1 MVKEIEQAVLGNLDW
16 LIIRFKL
23 LTVKLI
29 GFVLTCWLV
38 IGAIWI
44 GLVMP
49 VSLIKPNLLHGN
61 EAKITVSRDVMRKQ
75 IDDYRMNP
83 VSHRINYQ
91 VPTVVSKRTNEPV
104 IKNEIRSAA
113 NTVNEL
119 RRFNQGVE
127 SLVR

>member
-1 MVKEIEQAVLGNLDW
+1 MFKEIEKEILAHLNW
-16 LIIRFKL
+16 LVSHFKFL
-23 LTVKLI
+23 AVKLI
-29 GFVLTCWLV
+29 GFVFTCWLV

-49 VSLIKPNLLHGN
+49 VSLIKPDLLHGN

-75 IDDYRMNP
+75 LDDYRMNP
-83 VSHRINYQ
+83 VPHRISYQ
-91 VPTVVSKRTNEPV
+91 VPRVVNKRTNEPV
-104 IKNEIRSAA
+104 IKNEIRNVT